1 MFESSGE
8 LLRKIR
14 LGEDTSLEYKS
25 VQFRGDRVTG
35 PKRDSLAD
43 ELAALANTHDGTLVL
58 GVDDRT
64 RDVIGIPVER
74 LDAVERYVY
83 EICNESV
90 TPPLAFRCFRLEI
103 PDALGNLQPVLKIE
117 IPRSLFVHRSPGGY
131 FFRQGSS
138 KRPMEPDYL
147 ARQFQQR
154 SQARLIRFEEQATP
168 HSTMADLSEHLWTNY
183 TTRSREPSE
192 IVLLKRGLLAEDDDR
207 SVRASVAGIL
217 FCCEGPERFFP
228 NAYIEAVRYRG
239 KKQDSNYQVDAQR
252 IRGPLNRQIER
263 AMVFLRKN
271 QTVSAGKIPHRFEMR
286 QFSERAVFEAIVNAV
301 AHRDY
306 SIFSSKIRFFMFD
319 DRLEIYSP
327 GALPNTVTV
336 DNIAFRQS
344 TRNELITTLLA
355 ETPVEDPVGDVGRSF
370 YMERRGDGVPIILD
384 RSQELS
390 GKKPVY
396 RLIDDSELLLT
407 IFSAG
412 TKGTSA

>member
-1 MFESSGE
+1 MFESPEE
-8 LLRKIR
+8 LIRKIR
-14 LGEDTSLEYKS
+14 LGEDTSLELKA
-25 VQFRGDRVTG
+25 VQFRGDRVSAPG
-35 PKRDSLAD
+35 RDALAD
-43 ELAALANTHDGTLVL
+43 ELAALANTHDSTLVL

-64 RDVIGIPVER
+64 RDITGIPVDR

-83 EICNESV
+83 EICNESI
-90 TPPLAFRCFRLEI
+90 TPPLHFRSFRLEL
-103 PDALGNLQPVLKIE
+103 PDTLGDLQPVLQIE

-138 KRPMEPDYL
+138 KREMQPDYL
-147 ARQFQQR
+147 ARLFQQR
-154 SQARLIRFEEQATP
+154 SQARMIRFEEQSTP
-168 HSTMADLSEHLWTNY
+168 HSTISDLTQRLWTNY
-183 TTRSREPSE
+183 TAQSRESPE
-192 IVLLKRGLLAEDDDR
+192 VVLFKRGLLAKDDGG
-207 SVRASVAGIL
+207 SVRASVAGVL
-217 FCCEGPERFFP
+217 FCCEEPERFFP

-252 IRGPLNRQIER
+252 IRGPLSRQIER

-271 QTVSAGKIPHRFEMR
+271 QTVSAVKIPHRFELK

-327 GALPNTVTV
+327 GALPNTVTI
-336 DNIAFRQS
+336 DNISLRQS

-355 ETPVEDPVGDVGRSF
+355 ETPVPKSVGDVGRSY
-370 YMERRGDGVPIILD
+370 YMEKRGEGVPIILD
-384 RSQELS
+384 RSQRLS
-390 GKKPVY
+390 GKKPMY

-407 IFSAG
+407 IFSASMRR
-412 TKGTSA
+412 TSV

>member
-25 VQFRGDRVTG
+25 VQFRGDRVID
-35 PKRDSLAD
+35 PRRDALAD

-90 TPPLAFRCFRLEI
+90 TPPLAFRCFRMEI
-103 PDALGNLQPVLKIE
+103 PDTLGNLQPVLKIE

-138 KRPMEPDYL
+138 KRQMEPEHL

-168 HSTMADLSEHLWTNY
+168 HSTVADLSEHLWTNY
-183 TTRSREPSE
+183 TTRSPEPSE
-192 IVLLKRGLLAEDDDR
+192 VVLLKRGLLAEDDDR
-207 SVRASVAGIL
+207 SVRASVAGVL
-217 FCCEGPERFFP
+217 FCCEEPERFFP

-271 QTVSAGKIPHRFEMR
+271 QTVSAVKIPHRFEVK

-407 IFSAG
+407 IFSAS